1 MQPTHPVSSPS
12 AHGLHSN
19 RHRLFA
25 WASWVLALLLPLG
38 VAVQGFDQSPAA
50 LLLKAGLDVAQ
61 GADLL
66 STRAGFRWGLW
77 AMVMLPA
84 ACLSFSLWQAG
95 LCFARFARAEY
106 LSTQVVVHL
115 RRFTAGL
122 LAAGLLGL
130 TLPTALSLLLSTAA
144 PPGQRSLVVS
154 VGSQEALF
162 LVLAALLWQMAS
174 VIAHAVAIDE
184 ENRQFV

>member
-1 MQPTHPVSSPS
+1 MQSRHPDSSPS
-12 AHGLHSN
+12 AHGLRSR
-19 RHRLFA
+19 RHRVFA

-38 VAVQGFDQSPAA
+38 VVVQGLDQSPAA
-50 LLLKAGLDVAQ
+50 LLLKAGLDVAR

-66 STRAGFRWGLW
+66 STRDGLRWGLW
-77 AMVMLPA
+77 AMAMLPV
-84 ACLSFSLWQAG
+84 ACLSFALWQAG

-154 VGSQEALF
+154 VGSQEVLF
-162 LVLAALLWQMAS
+162 LLLAALLWQMAS
-174 VIAHAVAIDE
+174 VIARAVAIDE